1 MEAIVTESEFDKP
14 VDKDVLTN
22 IIRKNITTVTFT
34 KVNGEDRVMKC
45 TLDPKYL
52 PKIDGVVEES
62 GRPENPNVVV
72 VWDIEKE
79 GWRSFRLDSVRTVQW
94 DLP

>member
-1 MEAIVTESEFDKP
+1 MTESEFDKP

>member
-1 MEAIVTESEFDKP
+1 MTESEFDKP

-79 GWRSFRLDSVRTVQW
+79 GWRSFRLDSVQIVQW

>member
-1 MEAIVTESEFDKP
+1 MTESEFYKP

-79 GWRSFRLDSVRTVQW
+79 GWRSFRLDSVQIVQW